1 MKAKILGT
9 TNEIELPPVFDSPI
23 REDITK
29 KVHDSLFS
37 RQPYAVSPLAGR
49 QSSKHKQSHCRRKFK
64 TLYGKGISRVPRK
77 ALWRRGDQFYWVGV
91 YSPGI
96 RGGRAAH
103 PPKGVRR
110 IRNINKKEK
119 ILALKSCLAATA
131 SKTILQKN
139 YPNLKPSSFP
149 LIIESSLLDKKT
161 KEIFKFLEDQKI
173 EIKAK
178 KKVRPGIGKVRGRK
192 YKNTRKVLL
201 VLGKNEA
208 QKIQK
213 LKSLNLNISNTNQ
226 LNVKELSLNGKPGKL
241 TIYTENSIK
250 ELGEKFK

>member
-77 ALWRRGDQFYWVGV
+77 AMWRRGDQFYWVGV
-91 YSPGI
+91 YNPGI
-96 RGGRAAH
+96 RGGRAPHA
-103 PPKGVRR
+103 PTGFRR
-110 IRNINKKEK
+110 PRYINKKEK
-119 ILALKSCLAATA
+119 IVALKSCLAATA
-131 SKTILQKN
+131 SKSILQKN
-139 YPNLKPSSFP
+139 YPNLSVSSFP
-149 LIIESSLLDKKT
+149 LIIQSQILDKKT
-161 KEIFKFLEDQKI
+161 KEIEKFLESEKI
-173 EIKAK
+173 KIKAE
-178 KKVRPGIGKVRGRK
+178 KKVRQGKGKVRGRK

-201 VLGKNEA
+201 ILSDKEKSKV
-208 QKIQK
+208 QK
-213 LKSLNLNISNTNQ
+213 LKGLNVKITNTSQ